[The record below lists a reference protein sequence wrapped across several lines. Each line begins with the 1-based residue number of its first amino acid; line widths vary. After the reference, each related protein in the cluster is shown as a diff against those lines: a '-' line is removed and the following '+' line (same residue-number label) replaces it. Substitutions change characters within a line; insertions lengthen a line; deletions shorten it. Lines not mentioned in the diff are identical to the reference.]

1 MTQLKPVGTPLTAL
15 PNTSDWP
22 EIRRQGMFFVDK
34 TAQIARLVTSLN
46 RVFISRPRRMGKS
59 TLVSMI
65 GDLFT
70 HGDTNFEGTAIYG
83 HWPKSERFPVINLNF
98 STVVGDDIDSF
109 TKSLLGELASAYKAA
124 GFAQVEAKVNALLK
138 TIAGEERKLEA
149 SDFDLFLKELRAVS
163 AHQRLVFLIDE
174 WDYPLSEHLDDEEIF
189 NQYLKVL
196 SIFYRWLRTLTNLRF
211 VLVTGILRFHETGL
225 FTGQDIK
232 DISMEPKWADL
243 IGVTHQELLDC
254 YAPYISAAAQRL
266 GYPEEQFL
274 EELAR
279 HYDGFCF
286 DKQAAVKLYSPYAL
300 NNFFMQ
306 ITDDDQFIPIFENFW
321 MNSSLTTAGLRT
333 ILQSRKIDLPSLM
346 ELKDHEVM
354 ITKEALSKP
363 LYFSQVNAFILMAES
378 GYLTI
383 KGLAPAHK
391 ADPGL
396 GSGMSLGMSLGM
408 NPGLTYRCGITNLD
422 VSSQFYDVIWDH
434 ISAQLVPDYFNE
446 SSHLKDNLA
455 QALIKHDLKALCHTL
470 NTLMCSVGYDA
481 FEVANEAFYRTVFAI
496 WLRQVAHDVNEETHN
511 YKGRSDIVLKTAGGR
526 ILVLELKLIDFID
539 PKEQDEAYFQD
550 WFQASPQWVK
560 LQQKVLTPAQN
571 QIIDHGYGFD
581 SHYQGEPI
589 TGVVLAIGKKQR
601 RIVACQYCNE
611 QENQILLL
619 PPVKLTPPATPA

>member
-1 MTQLKPVGTPLTAL
+1 MTQIKSVLTAL

-34 TAQIARLVTSLN
+34 TAKIARLVTSLN

-83 HWPKSERFPVINLNF
+83 HWPKSERFPVISLNF
-98 STVVGDDIDSF
+98 STVVGDDIASF

-124 GFAQVEAKVNALLK
+124 GFAQVAAKVNALLK
-138 TIAGEERKLEA
+138 TPAGEERTLA
-149 SDFDLFLKELRAVS
+149 ATDFDLLLKELRAVS

-196 SIFYRWLRTLTNLRF
+196 STFYRWLRTLTNLRF

-243 IGVTHQELLDC
+243 IGVTHQELIEH
-254 YAPYISAAAQRL
+254 YAPYISAAAKRL
-266 GYPEEQFL
+266 GTSEEQFL

-286 DKQAAVKLYSPYAL
+286 DQQAAVKLYSPYAL

-333 ILQSRKIDLPSLM
+333 ILKSRKIDLPSLM

-354 ITKEALSKP
+354 ITKEAWSNP
-363 LYFSQVNAFILMAES
+363 STCSQVSAFILLTES

-391 ADPGL
+391 VDPGM
-396 GSGMSLGMSLGM
+396 GSGMS
-408 NPGLTYRCGITNLD
+408 PGLTYRCGITNLD

-470 NTLMCSVGYDA
+470 NTLLCRVGYDA

-539 PKEQDEAYFQD
+539 PKEQDETYFHD
-550 WFQASPQWVK
+550 WFQESPQWVK

-581 SHYQGEPI
+581 RHYQGEPI

-611 QENQILLL
+611 QEQQLLLL